1 MVSHQVET
9 NTNTIALVTKLSPVL
24 HTKLAKYDIIQS
36 KLFVHAIFK
45 NIIVDMKWF
54 DPSLRDGNYFQ
65 LKYLSIPIT
74 FNPYDPSS

>member
-9 NTNTIALVTKLSPVL
+9 NTNKIALVTELTPIL
-24 HTKLAKYDIIQS
+24 HNKLAKYDIIQS
-36 KLFVHAIFK
+36 TFFVHAIIK

-65 LKYLSIPIT
+65 LRYLS
-74 FNPYDPSS
+74 YSVMK